1 MFSISKGT
9 KQHRGTKPT
18 DIWRNAGRW
27 NRSVSC
33 GDSFQIHNCL
43 VNSMLDA
50 IPNGKTRRCYTIP
63 NVIADLRHCNILFRY
78 IIVTFESNGDNE
90 I

>member
-1 MFSISKGT
+1 MFSISEKIVEQNRKKFGAM
-9 KQHRGTKPT
+9 Q
-18 DIWRNAGRW
+18 DAEW

-50 IPNGKTRRCYTIP
+50 IPNGETWLCYTIP
-63 NVIADLRHCNILFRY
+63 NVIAVYVIA
-78 IIVTFESNGDNE
+78 IVYFALYR

>member
-1 MFSISKGT
+1 MRVQILLCSQLVKENS
-9 KQHRGTKPT
+9 GTKPT
-18 DIWRNAGRW
+18 EIWRNAGRW

-50 IPNGKTRRCYTIP
+50 TPNGKTRRCYTIP
-63 NVIADLRHCNILFRY
+63 NVIAVLRHWNLLFRY
-78 IIVTFESNGDNE
+78 RS
-90 I
+90 